1 MLSQNTG
8 MIVNGA
14 PKSRAEELLARHE
27 KEAAQGPT
35 AEDVVDEEDVLHPPP
50 SMAKDTAVPAAS
62 PAATAT
68 TTAAAA
74 GTTGTTG
81 TEQKPVKKPALDVQS
96 EESFPALGGGPKA
109 SRPSA
114 VPMAWGSSKPKSS
127 TASGA
132 GSAAATPPLAPVAN
146 GRRPDQTAGSA
157 PRQLVIPG
165 KHVDQFRFDSSQ
177 MIPRAQLKK
186 PISDILRDIS
196 KKSKVRLEVR
206 EGPGGG
212 YIFEGTGNVD
222 AVRQALKEVA
232 QQVGSKKSVKVPVP
246 ASARPHII
254 GRQGAVIQGIFDRTG
269 ARISVPKPDESKPL
283 DDDDED
289 NTIDILIEG
298 DALAAE
304 MARREV
310 EARVKERTS
319 NVNLRLKTVAPEL
332 FPFIAGPHNESI
344 SRLEEL
350 TKTQIKVPRYYTWG
364 HRPPPQE
371 PTTPAGPVTYT
382 PDPDQHILI
391 VGERL
396 AAQEARA
403 QIEWRAQEL
412 QRRITLRHLAINR
425 GQHQFILGD
434 KGDSLHDFLA
444 STGCAIV
451 LPPPSDDT
459 EFLTVTGPAEN
470 IDAGINRAMDLA
482 TSMQMANIDVSRQHP
497 NAPCGSDVHARAL
510 TAYLQQRRVIE
521 HLEKTHESHIV
532 LPLETANPNAPIT
545 WEVYSR
551 NGKNTILARSDI
563 MNLIQALPPS
573 KLATVS
579 IDPYLHG
586 YLRSRGMPKLKED
599 YGVHLVVPETVGASD
614 RPVNVVLAYEGPE
627 EVNAQS
633 PCLRRRPSSEE
644 AVVFQKALREATEY
658 LRSVLGDPNDVAS
671 ESVPIPVK
679 YHDRLRRFVTQDQAS
694 RGETHIPVSLA
705 LNDNNAC
712 FRGRSADVASLVAK
726 LSTFVADQERDDR
739 ERNHVTSFDF
749 PQKYANFLIG
759 KRGENINKLREEFD
773 VDIKVE
779 NGKVD
784 IKGPPAKGE
793 AAKAR
798 IIALAKKLE
807 DEATYVLKIAPQY
820 HRDLIG
826 QKGSQV
832 NRLQERY
839 NVRVQFPRANN
850 SAVADD
856 VSIADGSEAGAP
868 TNGNGNGNSRSRPP
882 QAADEVIIRGPKKG
896 ADSTRDEI
904 LSLYQWL
911 VDHSHSAVV
920 SVARDQ
926 IPSLIGQRGREM
938 DKFRAETGAQI
949 DIPGPEAGEGDARV
963 EIRLKGTKKQV
974 EDAKKLLLARA
985 REFDETVTRTI
996 EVDKKHHK
1004 ALIGGGG
1011 ANIRKLIVE
1020 CGGPDDST
1028 ASRVVKFPRA
1038 ESDETTIKLE
1048 GKEAVVTNLIKA
1060 IEEFVR
1066 QKEDQVTV
1074 SLDVPQAQHRLLIGR
1089 GGDTRRQL
1097 EAQFNVIVDVPK
1109 QGTNRT
1115 DVKIKGPSAS
1125 VEEAKAHIQAMLKDQ
1140 QGETVEVPRHLHHI
1154 ISDNG
1159 AFFRQLRNN
1168 HQVTVDHAGHKIPA
1182 RPTPAASESRADSTS
1197 LPLIT
1202 DSADTPIDTF
1212 SWKVVEPS
1220 TAAPSDSSEPTVI
1233 PWVLSGS
1240 PENVAKA
1247 KALLTA
1253 AIQSASQ
1260 PSCTGY
1266 LILPDPKTYRFVV
1279 GTGGSQINSIRART
1293 GCRINVPKGQSS
1305 SEAIEV
1311 KGSKE
1316 NLELA
1321 KEMILEAV
1329 KTGLAGAG
1337 SRRS

>member
-1 MLSQNTG
+1 MLSSQTQNTG

-14 PKSRAEELLARHE
+14 PKSRAEELMAQHAQ
-27 KEAAQGPT
+27 EAAQGPT
-35 AEDVVDEEDVLHPPP
+35 VEDVVDEEDILHPPP
-50 SMAKDTAVPAAS
+50 SATVAPAKTPAKT
-62 PAATAT
+62 P
-68 TTAAAA
+68 AAAA
-74 GTTGTTG
+74 AAA
-81 TEQKPVKKPALDVQS
+81 ALDVQS
-96 EESFPALGGGPKA
+96 EESFPALGGPKA
-109 SRPSA
+109 SSRPSA
-114 VPMAWGSSKPKSS
+114 VPVAWGGSKPQPSAAGAATSTAPAPASVPAPAPAPTPASS
-127 TASGA
+127 T
-132 GSAAATPPLAPVAN
+132 
-146 GRRPDQTAGSA
+146 
-157 PRQLVIPG
+157 PRQLNIPG

-177 MIPRAQLKK
+177 MLPRSELKK
-186 PISDILRDIS
+186 PVSDILRDIS

-206 EGPGGG
+206 EGAGGV

-232 QQVGSKKSVKVPVP
+232 QQVGSTKSVKVPVP

-254 GRQGAVIQGIFDRTG
+254 GRQGAVIQGILDRTG
-269 ARISVPKPDESKPL
+269 ARIDVPKPDESKPL

-289 NTIDILIEG
+289 NTIEITIEG

-304 MARREV
+304 MARREI

-319 NVNLRLKTVAPEL
+319 NISLRLKTVAPEL
-332 FPFIAGPHNESI
+332 FPFIAGPHNQSI
-344 SRLEEL
+344 NRLEEL
-350 TKTQIKVPRYYTWG
+350 TKTQIRVPKYHTWG

-371 PTTPAGPVTYT
+371 PASTSGPVLYT
-382 PDPDQHILI
+382 PDPDQHIII
-391 VGERL
+391 VGERQ
-396 AAQEARA
+396 AAQEARS
-403 QIEWRAQEL
+403 QIERRAQLL
-412 QRRITLRHLAINR
+412 QNRITLRQLAINR
-425 GQHQFILGD
+425 GQHQFIVGD

-459 EFLTVTGPAEN
+459 EFLTITGPADSIE
-470 IDAGINRAMDLA
+470 AGINRAMDLA

-497 NAPCGSDVHARAL
+497 NAPCGPDVHARAL
-510 TAYLQQRRVIE
+510 TAYLQHRRVIE
-521 HLEKTHESHIV
+521 HLEKTHDSHIV
-532 LPLETANPNAPIT
+532 LPLETASSSNAPIT

-573 KLATVS
+573 KLATVPV
-579 IDPYLHG
+579 DPYLHG
-586 YLRSRGMPKLKED
+586 YLRSRGLPQLKEQF
-599 YGVHLVVPETVGASD
+599 GVHLVVPETAGPPASD
-614 RPVNVVLAYEGPE
+614 RPVNLVLAYEGPE
-627 EVNAQS
+627 EVTAQS
-633 PCLRRRPSSEE
+633 PCLKRRPSSED

-658 LRSVLGDPNDVAS
+658 LHKVLGDPKDVS
-671 ESVPIPVK
+671 SQSVPIPPK
-679 YHDRLRRFVTQDQAS
+679 YHDRLRRFVAQDQAS
-694 RGETHIPVSLA
+694 YGETHIPVSLA
-705 LNDNNAC
+705 FAADNASNASI
-712 FRGRSADVASLVAK
+712 RGRSADVANLVAK
-726 LSTFVADQERDDR
+726 LATFVADQERDDR
-739 ERNHVTSFDF
+739 ERNHVTTFDF
-749 PQKYANFLIG
+749 PQKFANFLIG

-784 IKGPPAKGE
+784 IKGPPAKAA
-793 AAKAR
+793 AAKTR
-798 IIALAKKLE
+798 ILALAKKLE

-850 SAVADD
+850 NVADD
-856 VSIADGSEAGAP
+856 VSIADTSEAAGP
-868 TNGNGNGNSRSRPP
+868 TNGNSNARSRAP

-949 DIPGPEAGEGDARV
+949 DIPGPETGEGEAGARV

-974 EDAKKLLLARA
+974 DDAKKLLLARA
-985 REFDETVTRTI
+985 RDFDETITRTV
-996 EVDKKHHK
+996 EVDKKYHK
-1004 ALIGGGG
+1004 ALIGAGG
-1011 ANIRKLIVE
+1011 AHIRKLIVE

-1038 ESDETTIKLE
+1038 DSDETTIKLE
-1048 GKEAVVTNLIKA
+1048 GKEAVVTSLINA

-1074 SLDVPQAQHRLLIGR
+1074 SIEVPQSQHRHLIGR
-1089 GGDTRRQL
+1089 GGETRRQL
-1097 EAQFNVIVDVPK
+1097 ETQFNVILDVPK
-1109 QGTNRT
+1109 QGSNRT
-1115 DVKIKGPSAS
+1115 DVKIKGPSAA
-1125 VEEAKAHIQAMLKDQ
+1125 VEQAKTHIESMLRDQ
-1140 QGETVEVPRHLHHI
+1140 QGETVEVPAHLHHV

-1159 AFFRQLRNN
+1159 AFFRQLRHN
-1168 HQVTVDHAGHKIPA
+1168 HQVTVDHAGHKVPA
-1182 RPTPAASESRADSTS
+1182 KPSPAAVESRSDSTS

-1202 DSADTPIDTF
+1202 DADDSTPDTF
-1212 SWKVVEPS
+1212 SWKIVEPAS
-1220 TAAPSDSSEPTVI
+1220 PSSDSASTTI

-1240 PENVAKA
+1240 PENVTKA

-1253 AIQSASQ
+1253 AIASASQ
-1260 PSCTGY
+1260 PCCTGY

-1279 GTGGSQINSIRART
+1279 GTGGSQINAIRSKT
-1293 GCRINVPKGQSS
+1293 GCRINVPKGQAGG
-1305 SEAIEV
+1305 EAIEV
-1311 KGSKE
+1311 KGSRD
-1316 NLELA
+1316 NVELA
-1321 KEMILEAV
+1321 REMILDAV
-1329 KTGLAGAG
+1329 KAGLAGPG
-1337 SRRS
+1337 SRR

>member
-1 MLSQNTG
+1 MAWGGSKPQPSAAGSASTTTTP
-8 MIVNGA
+8 A
-14 PKSRAEELLARHE
+14 PA
-27 KEAAQGPT
+27 PT
-35 AEDVVDEEDVLHPPP
+35 PASIP
-50 SMAKDTAVPAAS
+50 TPAAS
-62 PAATAT
+62 T
-68 TTAAAA
+68 
-74 GTTGTTG
+74 
-81 TEQKPVKKPALDVQS
+81 
-96 EESFPALGGGPKA
+96 
-109 SRPSA
+109 
-114 VPMAWGSSKPKSS
+114 
-127 TASGA
+127 
-132 GSAAATPPLAPVAN
+132 
-146 GRRPDQTAGSA
+146 

-177 MIPRAQLKK
+177 MLPRSELKK
-186 PISDILRDIS
+186 PVSDILRDIS

-206 EGPGGG
+206 EGAGGV

-232 QQVGSKKSVKVPVP
+232 QQVGSTKKSVKVPVP

-254 GRQGAVIQGIFDRTG
+254 GRQGAVIQGILDRTG
-269 ARISVPKPDESKPL
+269 ARIDVPKPDESKPL

-289 NTIDILIEG
+289 NTIEITIEG

-304 MARREV
+304 MARREI

-319 NVNLRLKTVAPEL
+319 NISLRLKTVAPEL
-332 FPFIAGPHNESI
+332 FPFIAGPHNQSI

-350 TKTQIKVPRYYTWG
+350 TKTQIRVPKYHTWG

-371 PTTPAGPVTYT
+371 PSSATAAVVYT
-382 PDPDQHILI
+382 PDPDQHIII
-391 VGERL
+391 VGERQ
-396 AAQEARA
+396 AAQEART
-403 QIEWRAQEL
+403 QIERRAQLL
-412 QRRITLRHLAINR
+412 QRRITLRQLAINR
-425 GQHQFILGD
+425 GQHQFIVGD

-459 EFLTVTGPAEN
+459 EFLTITGPAES
-470 IDAGINRAMDLA
+470 IEAGVNRAMDLA

-510 TAYLQQRRVIE
+510 TAYLQHRRVIE
-521 HLEKTHESHIV
+521 HLEKTHDSHIV
-532 LPLETANPNAPIT
+532 LPLETTAASSNAPIT

-573 KLATVS
+573 KLATVPV
-579 IDPYLHG
+579 DPYLHG
-586 YLRSRGMPKLKED
+586 YLRSRGLPQLKEQF
-599 YGVHLVVPETVGASD
+599 GVHLVVPETAALPSSD
-614 RPVNVVLAYEGPE
+614 DRLVNLVLAYEGPE
-627 EVNAQS
+627 EVTAQS
-633 PCLRRRPSSEE
+633 PCLKRRPSSED
-644 AVVFQKALREATEY
+644 AAVFQKALREATEY
-658 LRSVLGDPNDVAS
+658 LRSVLGDPSDVACQ
-671 ESVPIPVK
+671 SVPIPPK
-679 YHDRLRRFVTQDQAS
+679 YHDRLRRYVAQDQAS
-694 RGETHIPVSLA
+694 YGETHIPVSLA
-705 LNDNNAC
+705 FAAAGNSNNASNATI
-712 FRGRSADVASLVAK
+712 RGRSTDVENLVAK
-726 LSTFVADQERDDR
+726 LATFVADQERDDR
-739 ERNHVTSFDF
+739 ERNHVTTFDF

-759 KRGENINKLREEFD
+759 KRGENINKLRDEFD

-784 IKGPPAKGE
+784 IKGPPAK
-793 AAKAR
+793 AALAKTR
-798 IIALAKKLE
+798 ILALAKKLE

-850 SAVADD
+850 SSNVADD
-856 VSIADGSEAGAP
+856 VSVADASEAAGP
-868 TNGNGNGNSRSRPP
+868 TNGSGNGNGNARSRPA

-949 DIPGPEAGEGDARV
+949 DIPGPEAAEGEAGARV

-985 REFDETVTRTI
+985 RDFDETVTRTI
-996 EVDKKHHK
+996 EVDKKYHK
-1004 ALIGGGG
+1004 ALIGAGG
-1011 ANIRKLIVE
+1011 AHIRKLIVD
-1020 CGGPDDST
+1020 CGGPDDTT

-1048 GKEAVVTNLIKA
+1048 GKEAVVTNLINA

-1074 SLDVPQAQHRLLIGR
+1074 SLDVPQSQHRHLIGR
-1089 GGDTRRQL
+1089 GGETRRQL
-1097 EAQFNVIVDVPK
+1097 ESQFNVILDVPK
-1109 QGTNRT
+1109 QGSNRT
-1115 DVKIKGPSAS
+1115 DVKIKGPSAAA
-1125 VEEAKAHIQAMLKDQ
+1125 EQAKSHIETMLRDQ
-1140 QGETVEVPRHLHHI
+1140 QGETVEVPAHLHHV

-1168 HQVTVDHAGHKIPA
+1168 HQVTVDHAGHKVPA
-1182 RPTPAASESRADSTS
+1182 RPSPAAIESRSDSTS

-1202 DSADTPIDTF
+1202 DADDSTPDTF
-1212 SWKVVEPS
+1212 SWKVVEPA
-1220 TAAPSDSSEPTVI
+1220 TPSSESASTTI

-1240 PENVAKA
+1240 PENVSKA
-1247 KALLTA
+1247 KALLNTA
-1253 AIQSASQ
+1253 IASASQ
-1260 PSCTGY
+1260 PCCTGY

-1279 GTGGSQINSIRART
+1279 GTGGAQINAIRSKT
-1293 GCRINVPKGQSS
+1293 GCRINVPKGQAGG
-1305 SEAIEV
+1305 EAIEV
-1311 KGSKE
+1311 KGSKD
-1316 NLELA
+1316 NVELA
-1321 KEMILEAV
+1321 REMILDAV
-1329 KTGLAGAG
+1329 KAGLAGAG
-1337 SRRS
+1337 SRR

>member
-14 PKSRAEELLARHE
+14 PKSRAEELMAKHAQ
-27 KEAAQGPT
+27 EAAQGPT
-35 AEDVVDEEDVLHPPP
+35 VEDVVDEEDIQHPPP
-50 SMAKDTAVPAAS
+50 SMKENVEAP
-62 PAATAT
+62 
-68 TTAAAA
+68 AAAA
-74 GTTGTTG
+74 APTP
-81 TEQKPVKKPALDVQS
+81 EPKPVKKPALDVQS
-96 EESFPALGGGPKA
+96 EESFPALGGGPKV

-127 TASGA
+127 TA
-132 GSAAATPPLAPVAN
+132 GSAAGPSNVPTPPLAPTAN
-146 GRRPDQTAGSA
+146 GRRPDNASAA
-157 PRQLVIPG
+157 PRTLVIPG

-177 MIPRAQLKK
+177 MIPRAQMKR
-186 PISDILRDIS
+186 PIADVLRDIS

-206 EGPGGG
+206 EGAGGV
-212 YIFEGTGNVD
+212 YIFEGVGNVD

-269 ARISVPKPDESKPL
+269 ARITVPKPDESKPL
-283 DDDDED
+283 NDEDDED
-289 NTIDILIEG
+289 NTIDIIIEG

-319 NVNLRLKTVAPEL
+319 NISLRVKTVAPEL

-344 SRLEEL
+344 NKLEEL
-350 TKTQIKVPRYYTWG
+350 TKTQIRVPRYHTWG

-371 PTTPAGPVTYT
+371 PTSATGSVAYV
-382 PDPDQHILI
+382 PDPDQHIVI

-396 AAQEARA
+396 AAQEARS
-403 QIEWRAQEL
+403 QIERRAQEL
-412 QRRITLRHLAINR
+412 QRQVTLRHLAINR

-444 STGCAIV
+444 STKCAIV
-451 LPPPSDDT
+451 LPPPTDDT
-459 EFLTVTGPAEN
+459 EFLTVTGPAEHIN
-470 IDAGINRAMDLA
+470 AGVNRAMDLA

-497 NAPCGSDVHARAL
+497 NAACGSDVHARAL
-510 TAYLQQRRVIE
+510 TAYLQQRRVVE
-521 HLEKTHESHIV
+521 HLEKIHDSHIV
-532 LPLETANPNAPIT
+532 LPLSNANTNAPII

-573 KLATVS
+573 KLATVP

-586 YLRSRGMPKLKED
+586 YLRTRGIPKLKED
-599 YGVHLVVPETVGASD
+599 YGVHLVVPESVNPSD
-614 RPVNVVLAYEGPE
+614 RTVNVVLAYEGPE

-633 PCLRRRPSSEE
+633 PCLRQRPSNEE
-644 AVVFQKALREATEY
+644 AIVYQKALREATEY
-658 LRSVLGDPNDVAS
+658 LRSVLGDPSDVKA
-671 ESVPIPVK
+671 ESVPIPIK
-679 YHDRLRRFVTQDQAS
+679 YHDRLRRFVNQDQAS
-694 RGETHIPVSLA
+694 QGETHIPVSLA
-705 LNDNNAC
+705 LNDGNAS
-712 FRGRSADVASLVAK
+712 FRGRSADVSNLISK
-726 LSTFVADQERDDR
+726 LATFVSDQERDDR
-739 ERNHVTSFDF
+739 ERNHITTFDF

-793 AAKAR
+793 AAKTR

-850 SAVADD
+850 AVADD
-856 VSIADGSEAGAP
+856 ISVADGSEAAAP
-868 TNGNGNGNSRSRPP
+868 TNGNGNGRSRPA
-882 QAADEVIIRGPKKG
+882 QAVDEVIIRGPKKG

-949 DIPGPEAGEGDARV
+949 DIPGPEVGDADARV
-963 EIRLKGTKKQV
+963 EIRVKGTKKQV

-985 REFDETVTRTI
+985 RDFDETVTRSI
-996 EVDKKHHK
+996 DVEKKHHK

-1020 CGGPDDST
+1020 CGGPDDNT
-1028 ASRVVKFPRA
+1028 ASRIVKFPRA
-1038 ESDETTIKLE
+1038 ESEETAIKLE
-1048 GKEAVVTNLIKA
+1048 GKEAVVTNLINA

-1066 QKEDQVTV
+1066 QKEDQVTA
-1074 SLDVPQAQHRLLIGR
+1074 SLDIPQAQHRLLIGR

-1097 EAQFNVIVDVPK
+1097 EAQFNVILDVPK
-1109 QGTNRT
+1109 QGSTRT

-1125 VEEAKAHIQAMLKDQ
+1125 VEEAKTHIQSMLKDQ
-1140 QGETVEVPRHLHHI
+1140 QGETVQVPRHLHHI

-1182 RPTPAASESRADSTS
+1182 RPTPAASESRNDSAS

-1212 SWKVVEPS
+1212 SWKIVEPN
-1220 TAAPSDSSEPTVI
+1220 TAAPEDSTTEPTTI

-1240 PENVAKA
+1240 PEAVTKA
-1247 KALLTA
+1247 KTLLNS

-1279 GTGGSQINSIRART
+1279 GTGGSQINAIRSRT

-1305 SEAIEV
+1305 NEAIEI

-1316 NLELA
+1316 NLEIA
-1321 KEMILEAV
+1321 REMILEAV
-1329 KTGLAGAG
+1329 KTGSTG
-1337 SRRS
+1337 SRRA

>member
-1 MLSQNTG
+1 MSQNTG
-8 MIVNGA
+8 MIVNGGA
-14 PKSRAEELLARHE
+14 PKSRAEELMAKHAQD
-27 KEAAQGPT
+27 AAHGPT
-35 AEDVVDEEDVLHPPP
+35 VEDVVDEEDIQHPPP
-50 SMAKDTAVPAAS
+50 SMTAKAPAPAAAA
-62 PAATAT
+62 PATSTT
-68 TTAAAA
+68 TTAA
-74 GTTGTTG
+74 
-81 TEQKPVKKPALDVQS
+81 EPKPVKKPALDVQS

-114 VPMAWGSSKPKSS
+114 VPMAWGSSKPKA
-127 TASGA
+127 TA
-132 GSAAATPPLAPVAN
+132 GSAAPNTAAAPPIAPAAN
-146 GRRPDQTAGSA
+146 GRRPDSTASTA
-157 PRQLVIPG
+157 PRTLVIPG

-177 MIPRAQLKK
+177 MIPRAEMKR

-196 KKSKVRLEVR
+196 RKSKVRLEVR
-206 EGPGGG
+206 EGAGGV
-212 YIFEGTGNVD
+212 YIFEGVGNVD

-232 QQVGSKKSVKVPVP
+232 QQVGSKKSIKVPVP

-269 ARISVPKPDESKPL
+269 ARISVPKPDDSEPL
-283 DDDDED
+283 NGEDDED
-289 NTIDILIEG
+289 NTIEIEIEG

-319 NVNLRLKTVAPEL
+319 NINLRVKTVAPEL

-344 SRLEEL
+344 SKLEDR
-350 TKTQIKVPRYYTWG
+350 TKTQIRIPRYYTWG

-371 PTTPAGPVTYT
+371 PTTATGAIAYT

-391 VGERL
+391 VGERV
-396 AAQEARA
+396 AAQEARS
-403 QIEWRAQEL
+403 QIERRAQEL
-412 QRRITLRHLAINR
+412 QRQITLRHLAINR

-459 EFLTVTGPAEN
+459 EFLTVTGPAEH

-510 TAYLQQRRVIE
+510 TAYLQERRVIE
-521 HLEKTHESHIV
+521 HLEKMHDSHIV
-532 LPLETANPNAPIT
+532 LPLSTANTNAPIT

-573 KLATVS
+573 KLATVP

-586 YLRSRGMPKLKED
+586 YLRSRGVPKLKEE
-599 YGVHLVVPETVGASD
+599 YGVHLVVPECVGASD
-614 RPVNVVLAYEGPE
+614 RPVEVVLAYEGPE

-644 AVVFQKALREATEY
+644 AAVFQKALREATEY
-658 LRSVLGDPNDVAS
+658 LRSVLGDPSDVTA

-679 YHDRLRRFVTQDQAS
+679 YHDKLRRFVTQDQTS

-705 LNDNNAC
+705 LNDGNAS
-712 FRGRSADVASLVAK
+712 FRGRSADVSDLISK
-726 LSTFVADQERDDR
+726 LATFVADQERDDR
-739 ERNHVTSFDF
+739 ERNHVTTFDF

-850 SAVADD
+850 NAVSDD
-856 VSIADGSEAGAP
+856 VSVADGSEAAGP
-868 TNGNGNGNSRSRPP
+868 TNGNGNGNGNARSRPA
-882 QAADEVIIRGPKKG
+882 QAADEVIVRGPKKG

-963 EIRLKGTKKQV
+963 EIRVKGTKKQV

-985 REFDETVTRTI
+985 REFDETITRTV

-1028 ASRVVKFPRA
+1028 ASRIVKFPRA
-1038 ESDETTIKLE
+1038 ESEETTIKLE
-1048 GKEAVVTNLIKA
+1048 GKEVVVTNLINA

-1066 QKEDQVTV
+1066 QKEDQVTA

-1097 EAQFNVIVDVPK
+1097 EAQFNVILDVPK
-1109 QGTNRT
+1109 QGSTRT

-1125 VEEAKAHIQAMLKDQ
+1125 VEEAKTHIQSMLKDQ

-1168 HQVTVDHAGHKIPA
+1168 HQVTVDHAGHKIPT
-1182 RPTPAASESRADSTS
+1182 RPSPAASESRNDSGS

-1212 SWKVVEPS
+1212 SWKIVEPN
-1220 TAAPSDSSEPTVI
+1220 TTAPSDSTTEPTTI

-1240 PENVAKA
+1240 PEAVTKA
-1247 KALLTA
+1247 KSLLNA

-1279 GTGGSQINSIRART
+1279 GTGGSQINAIRART

-1305 SEAIEV
+1305 SEAIEI
-1311 KGSKE
+1311 KGSKD
-1316 NLELA
+1316 NLEVA

-1329 KTGLAGAG
+1329 KAGSAGGG
-1337 SRRS
+1337 SRRA